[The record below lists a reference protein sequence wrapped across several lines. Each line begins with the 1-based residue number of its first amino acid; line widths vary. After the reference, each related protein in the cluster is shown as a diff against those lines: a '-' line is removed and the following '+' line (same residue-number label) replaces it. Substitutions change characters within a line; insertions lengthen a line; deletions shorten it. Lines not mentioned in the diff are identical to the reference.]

1 MENSSREQTQKEW
14 CMTFLFARFCF
25 VFIYNIYKRLL
36 KRGGGMELET
46 AISQCGDELTV
57 GGLLTPCTAGSRK
70 GKCIGVG
77 CKMC

>member
-1 MENSSREQTQKEW
+1 
-14 CMTFLFARFCF
+14 
-25 VFIYNIYKRLL
+25 
-36 KRGGGMELET
+36 MELET

-57 GGLLTPCTAGSRK
+57 GGVLTPCTAGSRK